1 MIIFSEIILPFL
13 LAFVITV
20 MLIPNWIRV
29 CDKWDLFERI
39 DDRKKHKINVPTAGG
54 FAIFAGIIISFLLLG
69 DDTSLHHDRY
79 LIASS
84 LILFFTGYFDDLL
97 DLPAGPKFALQL
109 LAAAIIAI
117 GGTRITN
124 LFGIFGVNEIP
135 VWLQYP
141 ITILFITGITNAY
154 NLVDGLD
161 GLAGSLGLM
170 ASIVFGILFYQY
182 NETGYAI
189 LSFCVAGSLI
199 GFLLFN
205 FHPAKIFMGDTGSL
219 IIGFILSVMAITLL
233 DMNFVEG
240 AKQIVI
246 NPLIVAAVLFV
257 PVYDVFRVSVIR
269 LLTGY
274 SPFRPDRNHVHHMI
288 MGQGFGQ
295 RVTNLLIVFI
305 NLVFVALAILFEGL
319 NINLF
324 LLMSVCVGMITI
336 NSLMMSKLASLYG
349 KLGGRVYGK
358 SVQA

>member
-1 MIIFSEIILPFL
+1 M
-13 LAFVITV
+13 
-20 MLIPNWIRV
+20 
-29 CDKWDLFERI
+29 
-39 DDRKKHKINVPTAGG
+39 
-54 FAIFAGIIISFLLLG
+54 ISFLILG

-97 DLPAGPKFALQL
+97 DLPAGPKFSLQL
-109 LAAAIIAI
+109 LAAGIIAI

-124 LFGIFGVNEIP
+124 LYGICGIHEIP

-170 ASIVFGILFYQY
+170 AAIVFGILFYNY
-182 NETGYAI
+182 DETGYAI
-189 LSFCVAGSLI
+189 LAFCVAGALT

-205 FHPAKIFMGDTGSL
+205 FHPAKLFMGDTGSL

-233 DMNFVEG
+233 DLNSLDVT
-240 AKQIVI
+240 KHIVV
-246 NPLIVAAVLFV
+246 NPLLVAAVLFV

-269 LLTGY
+269 MLTGY

-288 MGQGFGQ
+288 TGQGFGQ
-295 RVTNLLIVFI
+295 RVTTLLIVLI
-305 NLVFVALAILFEGL
+305 NLVFIMLAVLCEGL

-324 LLMSVCVGMITI
+324 LLMSVCVGMISI
-336 NSLMMSKLASLYG
+336 NSLMMSRLADLYG
-349 KLGGRVYGK
+349 KLGGRVYRK
-358 SVQA
+358 TLQT